1 MVLLDQA
8 HLLHQVAILAVH
20 EAEVTQVA
28 AHAAAVIPVVAALL
42 AQVVVEVA
50 DNNQQSI
57 LHDKKGCSI
66 RASFLFYFLYCHQF
80 VVSTSDSAV
89 VNINSVGI
97 VGLPMAAL
105 YALKGGLFRPFW
117 YEGV

>member
-1 MVLLDQA
+1 M
-8 HLLHQVAILAVH
+8 
-20 EAEVTQVA
+20 EVTQVA
-28 AHAAAVIPVVAALL
+28 VTQVVAHAAAVIPEVAALL

-57 LHDKKGCSI
+57 LHNKKGCSI

-80 VVSTSDSAV
+80 IVATSNGAMV
-89 VNINSVGI
+89 YVYTIGV

-105 YALKGGLFRPFW
+105 YALKGGSFRPFG

>member
-8 HLLHQVAILAVH
+8 HLLHLVAILAVH

-57 LHDKKGCSI
+57 LHNKKGCST
-66 RASFLFYFLYCHQF
+66 RASFLFYFLHGHQF
-80 VVSTSDSAV
+80 IVSTSDGAV
-89 VNINSVGI
+89 VNINSIGI
-97 VGLPMAAL
+97 VGLPMATL
-105 YALKGGLFRPFW
+105 YALKCGLFRSFG
-117 YEGV
+117 YESV